1 MNAGIDHVAA
11 QFLDSLWNENIF
23 GSLMKAYSCLSIEGE
38 LDKLA
43 KQRGLGDAEHKR
55 SVRNLIISTKM
66 LLAESIYCLAFH
78 ERMSKSN
85 MKELVEFIA
94 KMEPNG
100 EGTISESDCTLLFT
114 VIHMIEVEH
123 TDHMDSLSAL
133 PILSDTTRISLLH
146 TKIYDSPD
154 FKNAQILSIVQ
165 LAWSMTLSGL
175 TQVTIFKIILFIE
188 NLLILAT
195 IERKS

>member
-1 MNAGIDHVAA
+1 M
-11 QFLDSLWNENIF
+11 DSLWNENIF
-23 GSLMKAYSCLSIEGE
+23 GSLMKAYSSLSIEGE

-55 SVRNLIISTKM
+55 SIRSLIVNTKI

-78 ERMSKSN
+78 ERMSKNN
-85 MKELVEFIA
+85 MKELVDFIA

-100 EGTISESDCTLLFT
+100 EGTMSESDCTLLFT

-133 PILSDTTRISLLH
+133 PLLV
-146 TKIYDSPD
+146 SVAG
-154 FKNAQILSIVQ
+154 FR
-165 LAWSMTLSGL
+165 
-175 TQVTIFKIILFIE
+175 
-188 NLLILAT
+188 LLVVGFA
-195 IERKS
+195 E

>member
-23 GSLMKAYSCLSIEGE
+23 RTLMKAYSSLSIEGE

-55 SVRNLIISTKM
+55 SVRNLIENTKM

-78 ERMSKSN
+78 ERMSKNN
-85 MKELVEFIA
+85 MKELVDFIS

-100 EGTISESDCTLLFT
+100 EGTVSESDCTLLFT

-133 PILSDTTRISLLH
+133 PLLSDTTRISLLH
-146 TKIYDSPD
+146 EKIFDKPE
-154 FKNAQILSIVQ
+154 FKNQQILSIVQ

-175 TQVTIFKIILFIE
+175 TQVTAINSFRI
-188 NLLILAT
+188 LILV
-195 IERKS
+195 